1 MCVCVCRD
9 CDWRACLP
17 FTFLSI
23 FVWCFFFVFVVHCSG
38 SHWQSATLNV
48 CGCSRHHRRH
58 SSNIHNNRRLTSHTT
73 LFVHSFIHFM
83 VAAVASIGVSSVM
96 CDVFITALTK
106 FYHKNFKFI
115 VTIIGVMFT
124 GCEPPQPQRTELE
137 HNTIWNKSPEFNGKI
152 HNSVLFISI
161 AWCLIQ
167 QTKQKII
174 AAGLSCCGCSSFEY
188 IYLYVTCYMLNIAYC
203 GNFCR
208 RRLTHNNKK
217 TD

>member
-1 MCVCVCRD
+1 
-9 CDWRACLP
+9 
-17 FTFLSI
+17 
-23 FVWCFFFVFVVHCSG
+23 
-38 SHWQSATLNV
+38 
-48 CGCSRHHRRH
+48 
-58 SSNIHNNRRLTSHTT
+58 
-73 LFVHSFIHFM
+73 
-83 VAAVASIGVSSVM
+83 M

-167 QTKQKII
+167 QTKQKNH
-174 AAGLSCCGCSSFEY
+174 CGRIELLRLQLIWIY
-188 IYLYVTCYMLNIAYC
+188 ISICYMLHVKHCLLWQFLPAPAHTQQQKNWLKFFLFRFAFYNIVARYWC
-203 GNFCR
+203 WLIFS
-208 RRLTHNNKK
+208 
-217 TD
+217 